1 MVVTVLVIMME
12 NPIEDMKTW
21 FRGRL
26 ATTYVSSYMKQ
37 EKDPEAARRVGMVLG
52 ILKERPLEENLEIY
66 RWMNGRESSYVAG
79 KRYEI
84 AARFRDMRELFY
96 REVLG

>member
-1 MVVTVLVIMME
+1 MVE

-37 EKDPEAARRVGMVLG
+37 EKDPKAAKRVGMVLD
-52 ILKERPLEENLEIY
+52 ILKERPLEENLETY
-66 RWMNGRESSYVAG
+66 HWLGKHESKHVAD
-79 KRYEI
+79 KEYEI
-84 AARFRDMRELFY
+84 AAKFRDMKELFY